1 MFGIKKSAPQGTT
14 TVFTI
19 TGMHCV
25 SCSMSIDG
33 ELEDLAGVHSSKTNY
48 RQARTV
54 VEYDSAAV
62 VIDDLIV
69 AIQKLGYGVKPKQP

>member
-1 MFGIKKSAPQGTT
+1 MFGIKKNASQGTT
-14 TVFTI
+14 AVFII

-33 ELEDLAGVHSSKTNY
+33 GLEDLAGVHSSKTNY

-54 VEYDSAAV
+54 VEYDPAAV
-62 VIDDLIV
+62 VIADLIGI
-69 AIQKLGYGVKPKQP
+69 IQKLGYEAKLE